1 VFKATEFK
9 EWMNSTLHL
18 LVINVAYQVARW
30 Q

>member
-1 VFKATEFK
+1 
-9 EWMNSTLHL
+9 MNSTLHL